1 MRELRARRKKTFH
14 AEARS
19 GCGFPRSPRL
29 RVRILDFTK
38 EGDIAMKSSAMVCPG
53 AAILALVLA
62 QPALAANSLA
72 IKNAGSTPVQIGFDG
87 GATQTIAP
95 HATAALSLDAGDHT
109 AQCRFEGGF
118 DGCNILEQFA
128 LGDGQHVNIN
138 LLPVYTLQHAVTLA
152 QQGTL
157 SVQTRRD
164 PVWATSP
171 EDLAGRGADCADYEA
186 GKLATISKR
195 VRSGMRVDQ
204 PGFATQTL
212 CGETRGVVATVIGGE
227 KLYVQPGFL
236 IFRDHLGRQYLV
248 RQ

>member
-1 MRELRARRKKTFH
+1 
-14 AEARS
+14 
-19 GCGFPRSPRL
+19 
-29 RVRILDFTK
+29 
-38 EGDIAMKSSAMVCPG
+38 
-53 AAILALVLA
+53 
-62 QPALAANSLA
+62 LAAVFVQSAPAAATALA

-95 HATAALSLDAGDHT
+95 HSTAALSLDAGDHT

-118 DGCNILEQFA
+118 DGCNIFEQFT
-128 LGDGQHVNIN
+128 LGDGGRVNIN

-157 SVQTRRD
+157 SVETRRD
-164 PVWATSP
+164 AVWATTP

-212 CGETRGVVATVIGGE
+212 CGETHGVVAAVIGGE